1 MSDAPIKRPLWIRI
15 TAYGFAAVLF
25 ASAAIGGLAWYR
37 QSIMSSQFIASELTD
52 DMAHIQAD
60 MDAQKRVASALALA
74 LAGEPETGYLI
85 QSYARE
91 DIIRRYADA
100 YPAIVANGALQLITF
115 VDAKA
120 EVVARIHE
128 PDKFGDNMTGRR
140 KMVVKAIAEGKL
152 MAGTE
157 PGRTAV
163 SMFAS
168 APVMQNG
175 VAVGAV
181 DIGTKLTNDYFAR
194 LADEVQADVAVYI
207 NGAEGLVSQ
216 ASTFADKPLL
226 TPEELKA
233 TLEGTVIQHTVTTAT
248 GTYAVTALPFADFSG
263 TKVGVMELAS
273 DITALV
279 EEQQAARLE
288 AIIGMIAV
296 CLISLVGFLLFA
308 RSLGGLIQRLTKTMG
323 SLAAGS
329 LTVEVVGQD
338 RPDEIGAMARA
349 VQVFKT
355 AALENKRLEAEA
367 ASARAAQAS
376 QRERQSAI
384 DQSKEED
391 LRTFVHAVENS
402 FDALSAG
409 DLTVRMDQAVA
420 PEFEPIREKFNASV
434 AELEAAIGGVAGGVA
449 TLRTGL
455 AEISVASNDL
465 AQRTEQQAASL
476 EETVAALSEVT
487 TGVNQ
492 TAEGAAQAQVGATAA
507 QKNAEK
513 GGEIVAKAVAAMSQ
527 IEHSSEEIGKIIGVI
542 DEIAF
547 QTNLLALNAGVEA
560 ARAGEAGRGF
570 AVVAQEVRGLAQR
583 SAEAAKEIKAL
594 ISTSSKQVGE
604 GVELVTASGKSL
616 DAIVTQVA
624 EMSAVVAEIA
634 RSAKEQAISLRE
646 VSGAA
651 DQMDK
656 VTQQNAAMV
665 EEATAAAQTLSDE
678 TDELAAMVER
688 FTTRTGHGGKA
699 APARSQ
705 PSRPAAA
712 RPSARPVTQM
722 RTTGQGGAAPAAE
735 GWEEF

>member
-1 MSDAPIKRPLWIRI
+1 MFLANLKISQKISAAFVCLVVAAAGMGGTVYTQLGEMSAATDNIKHHTEVTTISTATRLGLSRMEAGLRAFMLTRNDRYTLAMDKRAAAIAADVDKIRALDPDRAKDLDAITAAVAAWRSNVAAPII
-15 TAYGFAAVLF
+15 TLSRDEATLPQALALF
-25 ASAAIGGLAWYR
+25 ASDAADKAI
-37 QSIMSSQFIASELTD
+37 E
-52 DMAHIQAD
+52 
-60 MDAQKRVASALALA
+60 DAENA
-74 LAGEPETGYLI
+74 I
-85 QSYARE
+85 
-91 DIIRRYADA
+91 D
-100 YPAIVANGALQLITF
+100 AIVTSEQAAVAEAWTIETEANSTSVTALVAGIGFLILFSVALGWLLARGIATP
-115 VDAKA
+115 
-120 EVVARIHE
+120 VVAMTEAMRRLAAG
-128 PDKFGDNMTGRR
+128 DKSIEVPATGRGDE
-140 KMVVKAIAEGKL
+140 IGL
-152 MAGTE
+152 MAG
-157 PGRTAV
+157 AV
-163 SMFAS
+163 EAFKQA
-168 APVMQNG
+168 AIDQE
-175 VAVGAV
+175 
-181 DIGTKLTNDYFAR
+181 R
-194 LADEVQADVAVYI
+194 LA
-207 NGAEGLVSQ
+207 
-216 ASTFADKPLL
+216 
-226 TPEELKA
+226 
-233 TLEGTVIQHTVTTAT
+233 
-248 GTYAVTALPFADFSG
+248 
-263 TKVGVMELAS
+263 
-273 DITALV
+273 
-279 EEQQAARLE
+279 
-288 AIIGMIAV
+288 
-296 CLISLVGFLLFA
+296 
-308 RSLGGLIQRLTKTMG
+308 
-323 SLAAGS
+323 
-329 LTVEVVGQD
+329 
-338 RPDEIGAMARA
+338 
-349 VQVFKT
+349 
-355 AALENKRLEAEA
+355 AEA

-688 FTTRTGHGGKA
+688 FTTRTGHAGKA

-705 PSRPAAA
+705 PS

>member
-1 MSDAPIKRPLWIRI
+1 MFLAAAAFVVMAAMAWVQGQRVIDSMTVADTLRDGLGDISVARLANVRLVLAAMDSIIDRDDGAVSPERLKIISDEFQTLRQMAKDGPSLAA
-15 TAYGFAAVLF
+15 TLGMTGGMDGFAANVESLAEAISTTLPALIGDRAPMEAF
-25 ASAAIGGLAWYR
+25 AVIDDTIDGSGEQL
-37 QSIMSSQFIASELTD
+37 SNTLTLL
-52 DMAHIQAD
+52 QEKAD
-60 MDAQKRVASALALA
+60 
-74 LAGEPETGYLI
+74 
-85 QSYARE
+85 
-91 DIIRRYADA
+91 
-100 YPAIVANGALQLITF
+100 
-115 VDAKA
+115 
-120 EVVARIHE
+120 
-128 PDKFGDNMTGRR
+128 
-140 KMVVKAIAEGKL
+140 
-152 MAGTE
+152 
-157 PGRTAV
+157 
-163 SMFAS
+163 
-168 APVMQNG
+168 
-175 VAVGAV
+175 
-181 DIGTKLTNDYFAR
+181 AR
-194 LADEVQADVAVYI
+194 LAQEIATADEAAHNAFYFQL
-207 NGAEGLVSQ
+207 GAAIAAFLIIIPLMMIISHSIVS
-216 ASTFADKPLL
+216 
-226 TPEELKA
+226 
-233 TLEGTVIQHTVTTAT
+233 
-248 GTYAVTALPFADFSG
+248 
-263 TKVGVMELAS
+263 
-273 DITALV
+273 
-279 EEQQAARLE
+279 
-288 AIIGMIAV
+288 AIH
-296 CLISLVGFLLFA
+296 
-308 RSLGGLIQRLTKTMG
+308 SLGLSMSALTRG
-323 SLAAGS
+323 DHDSP
-329 LTVEVVGQD
+329 VVGQD
-338 RPDEIGAMARA
+338 RSDEIGAMARA
-349 VQVFKT
+349 VQVFK
-355 AALENKRLEAEA
+355 AAAIENKRLAAEA

-712 RPSARPVTQM
+712 RPTARPVTQM
-722 RTTGQGGAAPAAE
+722 RTTGQAAPAADS
-735 GWEEF
+735 WEEF